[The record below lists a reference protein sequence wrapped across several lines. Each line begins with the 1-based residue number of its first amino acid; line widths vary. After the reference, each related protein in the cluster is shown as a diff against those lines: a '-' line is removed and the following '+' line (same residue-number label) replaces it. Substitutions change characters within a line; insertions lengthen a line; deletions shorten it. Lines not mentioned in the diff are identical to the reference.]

1 MSGSKS
7 EGDGDETKEN
17 KLPRFGP
24 EPDFDNFDFQSEIER
39 LPFKLVLGPVDMTLE

>member
-1 MSGSKS
+1 MNGSKS

-24 EPDFDNFDFQSEIER
+24 EPDFDNFDFQSEIE
-39 LPFKLVLGPVDMTLE
+39 